1 MNHVIE
7 AVRQVRGERGDAQVP
22 HAEVCAVAG
31 LGGNDHATMIV
42 TSDR

>member
-7 AVRQVRGERGDAQVP
+7 AVRQIRGERGDGQLTKAD
-22 HAEVCAVAG
+22 VCAVAG

-42 TSDR
+42 TADR